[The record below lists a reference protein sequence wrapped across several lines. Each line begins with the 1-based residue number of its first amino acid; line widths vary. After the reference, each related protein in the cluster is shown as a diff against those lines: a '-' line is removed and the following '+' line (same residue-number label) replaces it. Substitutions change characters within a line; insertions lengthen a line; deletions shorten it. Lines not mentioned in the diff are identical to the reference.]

1 MRSAF
6 LTSTYRDNGF
16 DDDDDKVRDGG
27 YDGGDDTPD
36 SRDNRALRSISVSN
50 PLGNSKYLP

>member
-27 YDGGDDTPD
+27 YDGGDDPAD